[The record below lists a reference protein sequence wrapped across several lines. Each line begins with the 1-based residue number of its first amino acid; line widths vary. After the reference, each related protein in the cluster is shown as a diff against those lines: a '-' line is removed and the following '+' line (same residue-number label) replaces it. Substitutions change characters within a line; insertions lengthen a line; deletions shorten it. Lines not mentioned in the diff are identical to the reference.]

1 MATKTENLKKALILE
16 GFVLNIN
23 HRSNDPC
30 YEKEVV
36 LVNKETGIK
45 RNAIKSVF
53 VLTGTLRYCYNGKRT
68 DAMNGER
75 FAAYLLK
82 QYGLEKA

>member
-1 MATKTENLKKALILE
+1 MATKTQNLIKALILE
-16 GFVLNIN
+16 GFVWNRN
-23 HRSNDPC
+23 HRSSDPC

-36 LVNKETGIK
+36 LINRETGIK
-45 RNAIKSVF
+45 RNATKSVF

-82 QYGLEKA
+82 QHGLE